1 MSKTLLIFKREYLTR
16 VKRKS
21 FIISTILVPVGI
33 LLLMSIQIL
42 IISFGGQAKLRI
54 AVKDDSGRFAYSIQD
69 SRDGSLYFFYPMLS
83 FDSLKNNYH
92 SPELGFDGLLHIPA
106 QIDIKNPNGI
116 VYYSDKLLGMS
127 AKSYIQRELEDKIR
141 KTRLSELGVTTD
153 MFQQAQ
159 NVTINIS
166 EKGSNEDLGSTSI
179 ATIIGFVMGFM
190 MYMVILLYGMMVMRG
205 VAEEKTNRI
214 VEVMLSSVR
223 PFQMMLGK
231 ILGIGA
237 VGLTQ
242 FGIWIVFLL
251 FINIGLSLAVGA
263 AGLQM
268 PTTGGGAGKWS
279 QMGGQMQNQP
289 DTEEIIA
296 LAEQFKA
303 NIDRLPLG
311 EIVFAFL
318 FYFLFGYLLYAALY
332 AAVGSAINDE
342 GEAQSLS
349 FPVSLPVILSIFVL
363 SAGLENPNS
372 SLVWWA
378 SMIPLSSP
386 ILMPFRV
393 AFGVPWYELCLSML
407 LLVAG
412 VWLAVWLAAKIYRTG
427 ILMYGKKV
435 TFAEIGRWIFK

>member
-1 MSKTLLIFKREYLTR
+1 MSKISLIFKREYLSR

-21 FIISTILVPVGI
+21 FIISTLLVPIGI
-33 LLLMSIQIL
+33 LALMLVQIL
-42 IISFGGQAKLRI
+42 IMVLGGNEKLRI
-54 AVKDDSGRFAYSIQD
+54 AVKDDSGRFAYSIKD
-69 SRDGSLYFFYPMLS
+69 SRDGSLYFFYPSLP
-83 FDSLKNNYH
+83 FDSLKKSYADPKLN
-92 SPELGFDGLLHIPA
+92 FDGFLHIPA
-106 QIDIKNPNGI
+106 ETDIDNPNGI
-116 VYYSDKLLGMS
+116 TYYSEKLLGLS
-127 AKSYIQRELEDKIR
+127 AKSYIQRELEDKVKKIR
-141 KTRLSELGVTTD
+141 LQKLGVTNEV
-153 MFQQAQ
+153 FQKAQ
-159 NVTINIS
+159 DVTININ
-166 EKGSNEDLGSTSI
+166 EKGNSDNESNSSSI
-179 ATIIGFVMGFM
+179 ATAIGFVMGFM

-214 VEVMLSSVR
+214 VEVMLSSVK

-242 FGIWIVFLL
+242 FGIWIVFL
-251 FINIGLSLAVGA
+251 FAINIGLSLFVGA
-263 AGLQM
+263 SGLSI
-268 PTTGGGAGKWS
+268 PTNGGSKWA
-279 QMGGQMQNQP
+279 QMGGQMQGQP
-289 DTEEIIA
+289 DSEEIMA
-296 LAEQFKA
+296 VVEQFKA

-311 EIVFAFL
+311 QIAFSFL
-318 FYFLFGYLLYAALY
+318 FYFLLGYLLYAALY

-349 FPVSLPVILSIFVL
+349 FPISLPIILSIFIL

-393 AFGVPWYELCLSML
+393 AFGVPWYEMLLSML

-412 VWLAVWLAAKIYRTG
+412 VWAAVWLAAKIYRTG

-435 TFAEIGRWIFK
+435 TFSEIGRWIFR